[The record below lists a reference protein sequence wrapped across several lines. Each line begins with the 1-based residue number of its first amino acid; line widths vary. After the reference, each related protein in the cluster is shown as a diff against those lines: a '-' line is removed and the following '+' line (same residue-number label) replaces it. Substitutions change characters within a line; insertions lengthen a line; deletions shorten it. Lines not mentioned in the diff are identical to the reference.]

1 MKIFIITDVHGNP
14 DAVYKYLD
22 ENSVDKIIVMGDVTN
37 FGPDDLFV
45 EILNKLSEYA
55 EVYSVFGNC
64 DPKNSIELLD
74 KSQAVNIH
82 DNIVNIENINVV
94 GFGGSNPTPFDTLNE
109 YEDELLYEELVKYN
123 DVLSSDSF
131 TILVTHAP
139 PINTKADKIEGDIH
153 VGSEGIRKI
162 VEQTQPTLN
171 ICGHVHEAVA
181 IDKIGNTTIVNPGD
195 AQAGHACMLVLSE
208 ENIKEKEPNI
218 TLIEL

>member
-1 MKIFIITDVHGNP
+1 MNV
-14 DAVYKYLD
+14 VYVPNY
-22 ENSVDKIIVMGDVTN
+22 N
-37 FGPDDLFV
+37 FV
-45 EILNKLSEYA
+45 ENALEIFNPRNSMMISRNTGEVSTQTLPIKDTITNANNLLNLGRKW
-55 EVYSVFGNC
+55 YSN
-64 DPKNSIELLD
+64 DEKNSIELLD

-109 YEDELLYEELVKYN
+109 YEDELLYKELSKYD

-195 AQAGHACMLVLSE
+195 AQAGHACMLELSE
-208 ENIKEKEPNI
+208 ENITEKEVNV